1 MTLAV
6 VRQISDT
13 VSVRRDGRQAD
24 GGLVEMVFPH
34 PESAH
39 PSARLSG

>member
-13 VSVRRDGRQAD
+13 VSVRRDGRQVD